1 MSTAVGRV
9 LSSAMILGNF
19 YDPTLGGDR
28 PGGQARRPVLQILHE
43 EHGVAAF
50 VVEQLVYQIPGEQ
63 NAEAAGASA
72 LFGAHL
78 DVADG
83 GVRRVGDGGVRQE
96 VQREAGAG
104 VVNVN
109 DDGPRE

>member
-1 MSTAVGRV
+1 MSTAVGSAF
-9 LSSAMILGNF
+9 SSAMILGNF

-28 PGGQARRPVLQILHE
+28 PGGQARRPVLQIFDE
-43 EHGVAAF
+43 KDGVAAF

-63 NAEAAGASA
+63 DAEAAGAPA
-72 LFGAHL
+72 LLGAHL

-104 VVNVN
+104 VVNVSTS
-109 DDGPRE
+109 E